1 MALRPSHAISPLC
14 TDSHK
19 TYGVLGLGRLQTR
32 RHELGS
38 GPNLRCL
45 SIRRQCLS
53 GRTTFNFRWR
63 KRSISGD
70 SNLRIKQQPTQWILI
85 LRHLSLLLLGKI
97 VLFFLVL
104 FLLYVY
110 YEDRNMIFCF
120 FKRLYF
126 ILLNNFR
133 GSQNTFEMGIKED
146 KKDKKGGKNFYKK
159 NIQAD
164 IHFLIQKCTRL
175 PIVLKNMKDIIS
187 NKNTTLRF

>member
-19 TYGVLGLGRLQTR
+19 TYGALGLGRLQTR

-97 VLFFLVL
+97 VLFFWYYSSYMYIMKTEIWYKFVSSKDYTL
-104 FLLYVY
+104 FCWTILEVPKTPSRW
-110 YEDRNMIFCF
+110 ESRRTKRTKKEVKIFI
-120 FKRLYF
+120 KKIYRLTYIF
-126 ILLNNFR
+126 
-133 GSQNTFEMGIKED
+133 SY
-146 KKDKKGGKNFYKK
+146 KN
-159 NIQAD
+159 APGC
-164 IHFLIQKCTRL
+164 L
-175 PIVLKNMKDIIS
+175 
-187 NKNTTLRF
+187 